1 MATKVMYKT
10 KFFSFLKPTHK
21 INVLKS
27 KVFKFPNRRVKV
39 NEITFGSKIKVTE
52 NKKNFLKFS
61 KGWVNKNEVKPI
73 AYKEK
78 NPFKKILIFKN
89 IKYKWGGKSFKGIDC
104 SALIQIFLNFNNK
117 FCPRD
122 AKDQIKFF
130 KKNIKRNKIKKND
143 IIFWKGHVALALSN
157 KKLVHAYGPM
167 KKTVIMGIDQ
177 TIKRIEQ
184 TAKLKVIELRGCK
197 SKGSF
202 SLLHCPYHNLNDSC
216 FFLRL
221 LWLHVIMNGGERGIR
236 TLKRFS
242 VYTLSKRAPSTTRPP
257 LLFL

>member
-1 MATKVMYKT
+1 MTKYLTNNFAIINLYKKPST
-10 KFFSFLKPTHK
+10 KSEVVSQMIYGDSFSISKKSRKWLKIKIKEDGYKGYVQNKNFSVFLKPTHK

-89 IKYKWGGKSFKGIDC
+89 IKYKWGGKTFKGIDC

-143 IIFWKGHVALALSN
+143 IIFWKGHVALVLSN

-184 TAKLKVIELRGCK
+184 TAKLKVIGIK
-197 SKGSF
+197 
-202 SLLHCPYHNLNDSC
+202 
-216 FFLRL
+216 RL
-221 LWLHVIMNGGERGIR
+221 
-236 TLKRFS
+236 
-242 VYTLSKRAPSTTRPP
+242 
-257 LLFL
+257 